1 MKKQV
6 LSAVLGLAMAAAAG
20 SAFAAEPNK
29 SIETLEQGAV
39 LDQIVQ
45 DKVLSVTEDENFT
58 FGGEGEKKYTALG
71 KNDELT
77 GNIVEDKVRNPEE
90 TEENNA
96 PESYTALGEND
107 ELTGNII
114 EDKVLNPKS
123 TNFTEKDAVIDGYTI
138 LVENDKLSG
147 TVVKDKVINIK

>member
-1 MKKQV
+1 MRRRV
-6 LSAVLGLAMAAAAG
+6 
-20 SAFAAEPNK
+20 N
-29 SIETLEQGAV
+29 
-39 LDQIVQ
+39 
-45 DKVLSVTEDENFT
+45 
-58 FGGEGEKKYTALG
+58 
-71 KNDELT
+71 
-77 GNIVEDKVRNPEE
+77 
-90 TEENNA
+90 
-96 PESYTALGEND
+96 TALGEND